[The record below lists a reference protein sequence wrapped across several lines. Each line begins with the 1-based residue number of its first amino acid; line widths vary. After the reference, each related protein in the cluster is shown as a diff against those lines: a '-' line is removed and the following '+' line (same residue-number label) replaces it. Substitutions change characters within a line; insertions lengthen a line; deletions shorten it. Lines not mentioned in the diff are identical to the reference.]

1 MQREAWQ
8 SMPIGYES
16 ESNQTVVT
24 SVIAPDSAVRVKV
37 AVGVSSLRRW
47 KRKSSLSCLRRR

>member
-16 ESNQTVVT
+16 ESNRTVGT
-24 SVIAPDSAVRVKV
+24 SVIAPDSAVRDKV
-37 AVGVSSLRRW
+37 AVGVSSLGRQ
-47 KRKSSLSCLRRR
+47 KRKSSLSQLRWR